1 MPLVRGAQSRMQALR
16 RMPPCDG
23 SHGAHTVMSAVK
35 PADINAST
43 WILLLVSI
51 AMFGQDGPAD
61 VSPLK
66 PTRRVSNNYIPSRGR
81 RIIARRRNAQIP
93 KPTSASAMNW

>member
-23 SHGAHTVMSAVK
+23 SHGAHTVMSAAK
-35 PADINAST
+35 PADITAST

-51 AMFGQDGPAD
+51 AMF
-61 VSPLK
+61 
-66 PTRRVSNNYIPSRGR
+66 
-81 RIIARRRNAQIP
+81 
-93 KPTSASAMNW
+93 